1 MNPPDYFEE
10 GDIQPNGAGVF
21 GERRDIQVTSTDDF
35 VRLISNQLMPVTLGE
50 WGWYSTDLSDFGSE
64 GDIQPTGASDFG

>member
-1 MNPPDYFEE
+1 MLSNPPAPLMLGGLRIIMNPPDYFEE

-21 GERRDIQVTSTDDF
+21 GERRDIQVTRTVDF

-50 WGWYSTDLSDFGSE
+50 
-64 GDIQPTGASDFG
+64 